1 MDRSK
6 YFQQLLKLYEAT
18 SVSNVD
24 QHQSNIAD
32 TGSDIDDPN
41 VEPKSQEQA
50 MPQEGP
56 AEQPQQEP
64 APEEQPQEDNSE
76 IGDLNDADYLNSSS
90 ASDSP
95 SAGSENQQ
103 KLVELFDLFKNL
115 MTYAE
120 TFVETLNTVE
130 LGLLDAADADKA
142 NAYKKSLEKLEK
154 KIRNYLENTFKS
166 EPYERVLYAYI
177 LFRTELLTAIKSL
190 RDVLKLNQEDGDDKG
205 GRKQKL

>member
-1 MDRSK
+1 
-6 YFQQLLKLYEAT
+6 
-18 SVSNVD
+18 
-24 QHQSNIAD
+24 
-32 TGSDIDDPN
+32 
-41 VEPKSQEQA
+41 
-50 MPQEGP
+50 MPQERS
-56 AEQPQQEP
+56 AEEPQQEP
-64 APEEQPQEDNSE
+64 APEEQTQEDNSE
-76 IGDLNDADYLNSSS
+76 IGDLNDADYLNSNS

-95 SAGSENQQ
+95 SAGYENPQ

-115 MTYAE
+115 MTYSE

-130 LGLLDAADADKA
+130 LGLLDAADVNKA
-142 NAYKKSLEKLEK
+142 NAYKKSLEKLEE

-190 RDVLKLNQEDGDDKG
+190 RDVLKLNQEDGDDKS

>member
-1 MDRSK
+1 MDRSM

-24 QHQSNIAD
+24 QRQSNIAD

-50 MPQEGP
+50 MPQEGSV
-56 AEQPQQEP
+56 EEPQQEP

-76 IGDLNDADYLNSSS
+76 IGDLNDADYLNSNS

-95 SAGSENQQ
+95 SAGYENPQ

-130 LGLLDAADADKA
+130 LGLLDAADVDKA
-142 NAYKKSLEKLEK
+142 NAYKKSLEKLEE
-154 KIRNYLENTFKS
+154 KIRNYLENTFQS
-166 EPYERVLYAYI
+166 EPYERVIYAYI
-177 LFRTELLTAIKSL
+177 LFRTELSTAIKSL
-190 RDVLKLNQEDGDDKG
+190 GDVLKLNQEDVNDKD